1 MYGQNTA
8 NIIQSPV
15 HGVAEE
21 ADELGSFYGR
31 MGEDARKRRLVERLD
46 IGKRKVEHRLTG
58 TEFGKNIHRGG
69 AEAVGTHIATYIAA
83 VDSAWQTKPVGQSLA
98 VFYCKIRQTPACV
111 ETSAAVESLQRTGMH
126 TGATGFTFP
135 LNRFVGL
142 RLHSTVFRQEKRMT
156 PRPEQ

>member
-1 MYGQNTA
+1 MINLNYCFKMYGQNTA

-69 AEAVGTHIATYIAA
+69 AEADTHRDIYRSRRFCLADEARRA
-83 VDSAWQTKPVGQSLA
+83 KPRGVL
-98 VFYCKIRQTPACV
+98 
-111 ETSAAVESLQRTGMH
+111 L
-126 TGATGFTFP
+126 
-135 LNRFVGL
+135 
-142 RLHSTVFRQEKRMT
+142 
-156 PRPEQ
+156 